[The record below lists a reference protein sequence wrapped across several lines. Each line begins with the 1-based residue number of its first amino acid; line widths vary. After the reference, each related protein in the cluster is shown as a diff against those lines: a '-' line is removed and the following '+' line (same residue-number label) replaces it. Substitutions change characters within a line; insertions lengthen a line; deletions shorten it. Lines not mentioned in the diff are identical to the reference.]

1 MQRYGVTDWVDV
13 DVTLEVVDVVEGDE
27 RGSGGEG
34 DSGLHRTL
42 RQKE

>member
-27 RGSGGEG
+27 RGGEG